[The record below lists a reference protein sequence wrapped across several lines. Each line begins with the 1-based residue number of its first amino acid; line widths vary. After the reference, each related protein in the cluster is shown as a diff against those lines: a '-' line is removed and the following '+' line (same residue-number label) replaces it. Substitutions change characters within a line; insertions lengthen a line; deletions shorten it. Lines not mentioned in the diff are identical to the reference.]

1 MKVMDI
7 GPVVAEKC
15 SCSPKKRFLFSKM
28 FSNCLK
34 VVYKSGK
41 LDNSNR
47 KMLQGWTYFGSNSYH
62 GQKDVLGQID

>member
-1 MKVMDI
+1 M
-7 GPVVAEKC
+7 
-15 SCSPKKRFLFSKM
+15 FSKDKVYIFSKL

-34 VVYKSGK
+34 VVFKSGK

-47 KMLQGWTYFGSNSYH
+47 KMLQDWTNFGSNSYH